1 MRKALGFGVRRMLH
15 GPADMDGIINSMVVT
30 LQERIDDFTHEG
42 IPPLGQ
48 GLELLCEGHV
58 ATYVIPS
65 LCRSNNGVWQ
75 NIASG
80 RPIEATVVGWR
91 VP

>member
-1 MRKALGFGVRRMLH
+1 MISLMKVFRRQARAL
-15 GPADMDGIINSMVVT
+15 NSFARVMST
-30 LQERIDDFTHEG
+30 RI
-42 IPPLGQ
+42 
-48 GLELLCEGHV
+48 
-58 ATYVIPS
+58 VIPS